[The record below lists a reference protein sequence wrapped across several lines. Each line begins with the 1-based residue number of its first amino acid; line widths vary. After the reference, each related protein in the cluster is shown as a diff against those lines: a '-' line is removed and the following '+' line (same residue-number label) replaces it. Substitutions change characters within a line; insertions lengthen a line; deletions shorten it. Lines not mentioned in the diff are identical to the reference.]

1 MAEYLLR
8 EINRREEHLPLCD
21 KTFIAHPTGA
31 LIWPEEATLIVSDLY
46 LRSGGS
52 LSAMLQPSL
61 KTQASELLG
70 AIRAL
75 IDTHA
80 IKQVIA
86 IGRPFRRLDDPYH
99 IHGNDLNILYD
110 IQKQVDWIWVAGG
123 MSRHLPSLV
132 GGIRAS
138 SYNHGNF
145 DFRAQP
151 RNVPVAYEIAGGM
164 YPMAKIACEYG
175 GQDLQKE
182 ISYPCF
188 VSNGKRLIMPSF
200 GGKLCARNILS
211 DEFLPF
217 FDYDDLMVQ
226 AVDQYR
232 TFPLPRH
239 SLAAG

>member
-8 EINRREEHLPLCD
+8 ELNRQQEHLPLCGRD
-21 KTFIAHPTGA
+21 FIADPSGA

-46 LRSGGS
+46 LRSGTT
-52 LSAMLQPSL
+52 LSAVMQRGPKS
-61 KTQASELLG
+61 QASELLL
-70 AIRAL
+70 AIRNL
-75 IDTHA
+75 INIHESR
-80 IKQVIA
+80 QVIA

-99 IHGNDLNILYD
+99 IHGDDLNILYEM
-110 IQKQVDWIWVAGG
+110 QKRVDWIWVAGS

-132 GGIRAS
+132 GGIRAAS
-138 SYNHGNF
+138 FNHANF

-151 RNVPVAYEIAGGM
+151 RSVPVAYEIAGGM
-164 YPMAKIACEYG
+164 YPMAKLIRDQSGPAYQEE
-175 GQDLQKE
+175 LT
-182 ISYPCF
+182 YPCY
-188 VSNGKRLIMPSF
+188 VSNGKRLIMPAF

-217 FDYDDLMVQ
+217 FDYEDLKIQ
-226 AVDQYR
+226 AVDQYK